1 MVTFDID
8 CMPKLLKLECQK
20 YRSKAITLF
29 TRAGPV
35 LLSGKALESSVDT
48 IVPWSAET

>member
-8 CMPKLLKLECQK
+8 CIPKLRKLECQK
-20 YRSKAITLF
+20 YKSKAITLI

-35 LLSGKALESSVDT
+35 LLSGTALESGVVT